1 MNNYEESKNII
12 LNEAEENLLMD
23 HNYDGIE
30 EFDYPLPSWWVWTF
44 IGGGFFAV
52 FYIFFYNFAGAPSL
66 KEEYK
71 KELANVEL
79 IREEQRKLTG
89 NFDEAAYKTWNESPE
104 SMQQAALVYE
114 ENCLS
119 CHEEKGK
126 GDIGPNLT
134 DEYWLNLKQVNPG
147 AIYGFI
153 LVGNEDNGMPAW
165 ADTLSKEELFAA
177 VKYVLSVKGT
187 NIPNGKEPQGEKLK

>member
-1 MNNYEESKNII
+1 MNNDEENKNII

-71 KELANVEL
+71 KELPIKHGTNHQKVCSKLLLFMKRIACHVTK
-79 IREEQRKLTG
+79 RK
-89 NFDEAAYKTWNESPE
+89 ER
-104 SMQQAALVYE
+104 V
-114 ENCLS
+114 
-119 CHEEKGK
+119 
-126 GDIGPNLT
+126 
-134 DEYWLNLKQVNPG
+134 
-147 AIYGFI
+147 I
-153 LVGNEDNGMPAW
+153 LVP
-165 ADTLSKEELFAA
+165 T
-177 VKYVLSVKGT
+177 
-187 NIPNGKEPQGEKLK
+187 